1 MGAYSD
7 SRGAPGVRAE
17 VAAFIERRD
26 GVPSSPDA
34 IFLTEGASPSVKY
47 ILNALIR
54 DSRDGILTPIPQY
67 PLYSACIQHYG
78 GTLVPYELDEAA
90 GWGMDVGDLAKRA
103 AAARAAG
110 VAVRALVFIN
120 PGNPTGQCLSEA
132 NLHDIVKFAY
142 KEKVVLMA
150 DEVYQ
155 ENIYGARPFVSC
167 KKVLASMGEPYA
179 SSVELV
185 SFHTVSKGSTGE
197 CGLRGGYMETVNIM
211 PETIAEIYK
220 ISSVNLCPNTLGQA
234 TVALMVTPPAGE
246 SAAGYA
252 AERSATIAAYAAR
265 AARVAAAFNACSRVT
280 CNATEGAMYA
290 FPRIHLSEKALA
302 AANEAGKAPDT
313 WYCLKLVEATGILT
327 VPGSGFGQA
336 DGTFHLRTTILP
348 EDARIDKMT
357 ADFRAF
363 NDALMA
369 EYE

>member
-103 AAARAAG
+103 AAARAA
-110 VAVRALVFIN
+110 
-120 PGNPTGQCLSEA
+120 
-132 NLHDIVKFAY
+132 
-142 KEKVVLMA
+142 
-150 DEVYQ
+150 
-155 ENIYGARPFVSC
+155 
-167 KKVLASMGEPYA
+167 
-179 SSVELV
+179 
-185 SFHTVSKGSTGE
+185 
-197 CGLRGGYMETVNIM
+197 
-211 PETIAEIYK
+211 
-220 ISSVNLCPNTLGQA
+220 
-234 TVALMVTPPAGE
+234 
-246 SAAGYA
+246 
-252 AERSATIAAYAAR
+252 
-265 AARVAAAFNACSRVT
+265 RVAAAFNACSRVT

-302 AANEAGKAPDT
+302 AANEAGEAPDT

-348 EDARIDKMT
+348 EDARSDKMT